1 LSDVLSLQI
10 ISVFASDLVF
20 AVYIPT
26 NVTINATAISKPIF
40 VLISVVFDIYDEDIL
55 EMLHQRLINTEKVG
69 KFTGSYN

>member
-10 ISVFASDLVF
+10 ISVFVSDLVF